1 MTPPKAPD
9 TPDDENGHDRPEAAP
24 DGFGAPPPP
33 QWLSDGPRPGGA
45 NLLPEPP
52 PAPPSPPP
60 AEETVAE
67 PAVEPG
73 DDSEND
79 KTIVGGDLAGAYKT
93 QVFEKRNPQDERPEQ
108 EERPEDEPE
117 PPAPPAAEPEPD
129 PDPASLTS
137 TDIPLPPP
145 FPYADDD
152 SAQNDSAQNDK
163 TQFDFPQPD
172 PDVTHIDTPVP
183 PPARPPAP
191 PQPDVPPA
199 PPAPPVPPAAS
210 APPPFPYAQEIPGTP
225 APAPAPEPFPYA
237 QEIPG
242 TPGPSSSPPAAEPFP
257 YAQEIPGGGAP
268 PLPSTGGGAEPFP
281 YAQEIPGRP
290 PQPAYESPQPAPRPA
305 PQPAPPPAPPAID
318 EPWRTAGPGK
328 TKRKRG
334 KKPLL
339 VGVAGVAVAAVLAAG
354 GFFAVTSLGGDDGDG
369 GGKESARLAASLFPV
384 EGGARTDG
392 RDQELNGVA
401 SVGSTVVA
409 VGGESDVQAVRGLF
423 LVSVDGGRTFK
434 PAAQQGPDGGA
445 PRPGETPQAVGGSAE
460 GWVAVGTRTGGTGV
474 VWTSEDGREW
484 RREPDAV
491 GGVFGAN
498 DRVRRIVASGGGYMA
513 VGDHSQKGDFS
524 DAAPAV
530 WLSADGRRWEAR
542 TGDQI
547 GVQIDRGTFSLV
559 EAAASGKVILLE
571 GLVTPGRNKPPYRKV
586 WRSDDG
592 GRTWSASDVPV
603 PRGSRGLIIGGG
615 GAGFLALREIR
626 AGGKA
631 YAQAFAS
638 RDGSQWRRAG
648 NLTTGGYERTSQVL
662 GDERG
667 FAAVVVRG
675 RDVLLSRSANGAA
688 WKDAGTVETRPQREI
703 RGGALAGGRTVVVG
717 REPGGGDMDPMLG
730 VWDAAGTAVPVDL
743 AKVPGAIRPDHT
755 VRTVGVNGD
764 LAVAVGSAS
773 GDAAAWTSAD
783 GGAWKPAQGL
793 GAAFTRPGP
802 QQLIDV
808 AGGKAGWLAVG
819 YDQSAPRRAL
829 VVTSADG
836 ATWQAAD
843 NAAAFRATRN
853 GVPVTSAAASGPG
866 GYVVVGIEGFSAVTW
881 YSGDLKNWERG
892 TSGGRNALEGARNR
906 SHWMLDVASAGS
918 SGFAAVGGERD
929 AKGNHPAVWTSRDGK
944 RWSLQNL
951 PLPGGITEGHL
962 THIAARGNTLV
973 AAGIAATPRG
983 LVWLGYTSSD
993 AGRTWRPLPVPGGG
1007 TNEVITTALAATP
1020 KGFAGT
1026 GTVQQDGAA
1035 DVVSWTSAD
1044 GSSWKST
1051 TPGGTGL
1058 GGAGDQQVTGLAA
1071 FRNSLLGVGR
1081 STDAGADQP
1090 VLWSRPVP

>member
-9 TPDDENGHDRPEAAP
+9 TPDDENGHDGPPA
-24 DGFGAPPPP
+24 FGAPPPP
-33 QWLSDGPRPGGA
+33 QWLSDGPQPGGA
-45 NLLPEPP
+45 DLLPEPP
-52 PAPPSPPP
+52 PAPAP

-67 PAVEPG
+67 PEPADEPEG
-73 DDSEND
+73 ESDNE
-79 KTIVGGDLAGAYKT
+79 KTIVGDLAGAYKT
-93 QVFEKRNPQDERPEQ
+93 QVFEKKPPPDEEPAEQ
-108 EERPEDEPE
+108 QEAPADDEPE
-117 PPAPPAAEPEPD
+117 PEAE

-137 TDIPLPPP
+137 TDIPFPPP
-145 FPYADDD
+145 FPYAPDD
-152 SAQNDSAQNDK
+152 SPQNDH
-163 TQFDFPQPD
+163 TRVD
-172 PDVTHIDTPVP
+172 PDVTHIDTPVR
-183 PPARPPAP
+183 PPAQPPAP
-191 PQPDVPPA
+191 PRPAA
-199 PPAPPVPPAAS
+199 PPAPS
-210 APPPFPYAQEIPGTP
+210 APPPFPYAQEIPGAP

-242 TPGPSSSPPAAEPFP
+242 APSPSSSPPAAEPFP
-257 YAQEIPGGGAP
+257 YAQEIPGAP
-268 PLPSTGGGAEPFP
+268 SPSSRPPAAEPFP
-281 YAQEIPGRP
+281 YAQEIPSGGARPLPPLGGGADPFPYAQEIPGRQQQP
-290 PQPAYESPQPAPRPA
+290 PQQPAYASAQPAPL
-305 PQPAPPPAPPAID
+305 PPPPAID
-318 EPWRTAGPGK
+318 EPWRTAEPGK
-328 TKRKRG
+328 PKRKRN

-339 VGVAGVAVAAVLAAG
+339 IGVAGVAVAAVLAAG
-354 GFFAVTSLGGDDGDG
+354 GFFVVNGLGGDDEDG

-401 SVGSTVVA
+401 AVGQVVVA
-409 VGGESDVQAVRGLF
+409 VGGESDVLASRGLF
-423 LVSVDGGRTFK
+423 LVSTDGGRTFK

-445 PRPGETPQAVGGSAE
+445 PRPGETPQAVGGSSG

-474 VWTSEDGREW
+474 VWTSENGREW

-491 GGVFGAN
+491 GSVFGAN
-498 DRVRRIVASGGGYMA
+498 DRVRRIVASGGGYLA
-513 VGDHSQKGDFS
+513 IGDHSQKGDFS

-547 GVQIDRGTFSLV
+547 GVQVDRGTFSLV

-571 GLVTPGRNKPPYRKV
+571 GLVTPGRRKPSYRKV

-592 GRTWSASDVPV
+592 GRTWSTSDVPV
-603 PRGSRGLIIGGG
+603 PKGSRGLIIGGG
-615 GAGFLALREIR
+615 EAGFLAVREIR
-626 AGGKA
+626 AGGRA
-631 YAQAFAS
+631 YGQAFAS
-638 RDGSQWRRAG
+638 KDGSQWRKAG
-648 NLTTGGYERTSQVL
+648 NLTTGGYEHTSQVL
-662 GDERG
+662 GDEQG

-675 RDVLLSRSANGAA
+675 RDVLLARSANGAA

-703 RGGALAGGRTVVVG
+703 KGGALAGEQTVVVG

-755 VRTVGVNGD
+755 VRSVGANGD

-773 GDAAAWTSAD
+773 GDAAVWTSTD

-819 YDQSAPRRAL
+819 YDQASPRRAL

-836 ATWQAAD
+836 STWQAAD

-853 GVPVTSAAASGPG
+853 GIPVTSAAAAGPG
-866 GYVVVGIEGFSAVTW
+866 GYVVVGTEGFSAVTW
-881 YSGDLKNWERG
+881 SSSDLKSWERG
-892 TSGGRNALEGARNR
+892 TSGSANALEGDKNG
-906 SHWMLDVASAGS
+906 SHWMLDVASADS
-918 SGFAAVGGERD
+918 AGFAAVGGGRD
-929 AKGNHPAVWTSRDGK
+929 AKGNHPSVWTSRDGK

-951 PLPGGITEGHL
+951 QLPGGITEGHL
-962 THIAARGNTLV
+962 THVAARGNTLV
-973 AAGIAATPRG
+973 AAGIGATPQG
-983 LVWLGYTSSD
+983 LVWLGYVSPD

-1007 TNEVITTALAATP
+1007 TQETIVTSLAATP

-1026 GTVQQDGAA
+1026 GTVLKDGAA
-1035 DVVSWTSAD
+1035 DVVSWTSPD
-1044 GSSWKST
+1044 GSSWKSA

-1071 FRNSLLGVGR
+1071 FKNSLLGVGR
-1081 STDAGADQP
+1081 STDGNADQP